1 MVLGVAFDYEN
12 ADEVTKYIDDMLMSN
27 PVILGDESVI
37 KQIGGA
43 TVLPTTFIYN
53 PKGLLMQV
61 NRGVVIK
68 SFLEQ
73 VIAGAKK
80 R

>member
-1 MVLGVAFDYEN
+1 MVLSVVFDYKN
-12 ADEVTKYIDDMLMSN
+12 SDEVTKYIDDMLMSN
-27 PVILGDESVI
+27 PVVLGDESVI
-37 KQIGGA
+37 KQIGRA
-43 TVLPTTFIYN
+43 AVLPTTFIYN
-53 PKGLLMQV
+53 IKDLLMQV
-61 NRGVVIK
+61 KRGVVIK

>member
-1 MVLGVAFDYEN
+1 MVLSVVFDYEN

-27 PVILGDESVI
+27 PLILGDESVI
-37 KQIGGA
+37 KHIGGA
-43 TVLPTTFIYN
+43 AVLPITFIYN

-68 SFLEQ
+68 SFLEE